1 MPSDI
6 ANTRQG
12 RLATFLDH
20 DLVYSFLHT
29 PTAFI
34 SAAVLLVIVVT
45 ALLAP
50 WISPQ
55 DPHDLTQLFLDRS
68 ELPPVW
74 IDGGELPY
82 LLGTDQQGRD
92 VFSALL
98 YGSRISLFIGFLS
111 VVIASLIGIAVGLLA
126 GYVGGLVDAGLMRF
140 GDLMLSIPN
149 LMVAILFAAV
159 FREILSPALR
169 DQFAPLILTGAIV
182 ATSWVSYARLV
193 RARTL
198 VESRKEYVMAS
209 RILHTS
215 PIRIM
220 VAHIMPNALTPLLV
234 AAPLQLGLAVLAEA
248 VLSFLGVGMPPD
260 QPSLGTLIRIG
271 NEYFFSGSWWV
282 VIFPAVQ
289 LSVIILSVNL
299 LGDWIRT
306 ALNPKLRDAG

>member
-6 ANTRQG
+6 SNTRPG
-12 RLATFLDH
+12 RLARFLDH

-29 PTAFI
+29 PTAVV

-50 WISPQ
+50 WLSPQ
-55 DPHDLTQLFLDRS
+55 NPHDLTQLFLDKS

-74 IDGGELPY
+74 VDGGEMPY

-98 YGSRISLFIGFLS
+98 YGSRISLLIGFLS
-111 VVIASLIGIAVGLLA
+111 VVIAALIGIAVGLLA
-126 GYVGGLVDAGLMRF
+126 GYLGGLVDAALMRF

-169 DQFAPLILTGAIV
+169 DQFAALILTGAIV

-220 VAHIMPNALTPLLV
+220 TAHIMPNALTPLLV

-299 LGDWIRT
+299 LGDWIRV